1 MMNLY
6 LRNYSMFDE
15 MLTVVFGLPVA
26 DVREF
31 KNTRTRHLAL
41 NNFMQ
46 MKIWDVLTEEQF
58 NSLYVVLHTESI
70 DSFIEMAKHM
80 NEELRKKTKK
90 ERRK

>member
-1 MMNLY
+1 MMNLSG
-6 LRNYSMFDE
+6 RTYSMFDE
-15 MLTVVFGLPVA
+15 MLTDIFGFPIER
-26 DVREF
+26 VRKF
-31 KNTRTRHLAL
+31 KNTRTGHSLTS
-41 NNFMQ
+41 FMQ

-70 DSFIEMAKHM
+70 ESFIEMAKHM